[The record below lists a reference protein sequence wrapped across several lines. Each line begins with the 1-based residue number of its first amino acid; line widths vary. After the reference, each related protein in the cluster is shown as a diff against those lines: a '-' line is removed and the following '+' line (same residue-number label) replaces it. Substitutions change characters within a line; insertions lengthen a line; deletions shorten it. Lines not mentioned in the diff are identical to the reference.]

1 MRRFGKNVQQFL
13 TLLVILISLMISII
27 SFPGCNDD
35 DDGCSEVEI
44 TSVRSTVLTAFQD
57 PSGFDGY
64 VADNQS
70 VFDDNFYACI
80 DKTVDELTKVSNER
94 KDQCDDTFIT
104 GSDFWNK
111 CYNEVEVEVD
121 NSIVLLNDIRKTTL
135 GETSFG
141 LTSTGLSLIF
151 LQLSDPA
158 EYNNLVSLVN
168 QIFDELEGEG
178 NCKLCV

>member
-1 MRRFGKNVQQFL
+1 MRRIGGNVQQLL
-13 TLLVILISLMISII
+13 TLLMVLMSLMISMMA
-27 SFPGCNDD
+27 FPGCNGD
-35 DDGCSEVEI
+35 DDGCSEVEV
-44 TSVRSTVLTAFQD
+44 TSVRNTIMQAFQD

-64 VADNQS
+64 VANNQA

-94 KDQCDDTFIT
+94 KDQCDDTFVT

-121 NSIVLLNDIRKTTL
+121 NSIVLLNDVRKTTL
-135 GETSFG
+135 GQASFQQ
-141 LTSTGLSLIF
+141 TSTGLTLIF

-168 QIFDELEGEG
+168 QIFDELEGTG

>member
-1 MRRFGKNVQQFL
+1 MRQFGKNLQQFL
-13 TLLVILISLMISII
+13 TLSTILTSIMISII

-44 TSVRSTVLTAFQD
+44 TTVRSTIMQAFQD
-57 PSGFDGY
+57 PSGFNGY
-64 VADNQS
+64 VADNQA

-94 KDQCDDTFIT
+94 KDQCDDTFVT
-104 GSDFWNK
+104 GGDFWNK

-135 GETSFG
+135 GQASFQQ
-141 LTSTGLSLIF
+141 TSTGLSLIF
-151 LQLSDPA
+151 LQLSDPV
-158 EYNNLVSLVN
+158 EYSNFVSLVN
-168 QIFDELEGEG
+168 QIFDELEGAG
-178 NCKLCV
+178 DCKLCV